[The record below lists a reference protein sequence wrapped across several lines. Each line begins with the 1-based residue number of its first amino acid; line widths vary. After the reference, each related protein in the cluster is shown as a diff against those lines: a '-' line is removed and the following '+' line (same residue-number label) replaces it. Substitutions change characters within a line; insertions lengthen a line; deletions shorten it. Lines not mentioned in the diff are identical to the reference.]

1 MQDIQLFLNANTMN
15 FDVLDEGIYMFI
27 AQHNYE
33 PYIVCS
39 NETQNIIAAHVDWR
53 MHSTHNDYFDTYKG
67 YKILIDRTLQFGE
80 IRIR

>member
-1 MQDIQLFLNANTMN
+1 MQDIQLFLNVNTMN

-39 NETQNIIAAHVDWR
+39 KETQNIIAAHVVWR
-53 MHSTHNDYFDTYKG
+53 IHSTNNNYFDTYKG